1 MRSYEYAER
10 NGQLEMVWRV
20 EYEINLFEY
29 TIFVRG
35 TEDEMRRYMTSEI
48 GHVGKYSACT
58 MRELDAVD
66 TLHLPVYIAPK
77 D

>member
-1 MRSYEYAER
+1 MNAYIER

-58 MRELDAVD
+58 MRELDAID
-66 TLHLPVYIAPK
+66 ILHLPIYIAPK